1 MTKSPGPRFAE
12 ALAYAREL
20 HFSQKRK
27 GTQIPYIAHL
37 LAVAA
42 IVLEHGGDED
52 QAIAAL
58 LHDGPEDQGGQ
69 ATLEEIE
76 RRFGRRV
83 AGIVAS
89 CSDTFEQPKPEWEE
103 RKSAY
108 IAHVGEAPSNDF
120 LLVSLADKV
129 HNLDSIRRDYQNLG
143 AEVWK
148 RFKKPKEKTLWY
160 YESLYEAYVLRM
172 GESHPALLRELRRS
186 LDELQGDPEGGGV
199 RRGGEREGR
208 PVTGSA
214 I

>member
-20 HFSQKRK
+20 HSSQKRK
-27 GTQIPYIAHL
+27 GTEIPYIAHL

-58 LHDGPEDQGGQ
+58 LHDGPEDQGGI

-83 AGIVAS
+83 SRIVAN
-89 CSDTFEQPKPEWEE
+89 CTDTLEKPKPAWKLRKARYIE
-103 RKSAY
+103 RVRKARTD
-108 IAHVGEAPSNDF
+108 DF

-129 HNLDSIRRDYQNLG
+129 HNLDSIRRDHESLG
-143 AEVWK
+143 ARVWK
-148 RFKKPKEKTLWY
+148 RFKKSKEKTLSY
-160 YESLYEAYVLRM
+160 YESLYEAYSVRM
-172 GESHPALLRELRRS
+172 GKSHPTLLRELRRS
-186 LDELQGDPEGGGV
+186 LDELL
-199 RRGGEREGR
+199 GR
-208 PVTGSA
+208 SG
-214 I
+214 